1 MTKYSR
7 FTFFIKL
14 LILFFV
20 FYFGLVFIEDIMRDY
35 LGEYYRYIKPVYGVM
50 TFFRTGFVLGIILIL
65 GYLGYTIF
73 RYLSGAFYLEHKIP
87 VHEAFFHGYFDVAYA
102 YERFRK
108 YGNSVT
114 VDTKTKS
121 IIVTYPNTV
130 YYILIRDI
138 FGRLQADAKSDTW
151 YIVSKKRKQY
161 GNVRY
166 LKRKPI
172 PNPVYENRV
181 FINKIPKMD
190 GITFEN
196 VVCLTGLRQNTFH
209 HEQINTIYEMEGI
222 LSHQER
228 EIK

>member
-7 FTFFIKL
+7 FTFFTKL

-20 FYFGLVFIEDIMRDY
+20 FYFVLVFVEDIMQDY
-35 LGEYYRYIKPVYGVM
+35 LGTYYRYIKPVYGIM
-50 TFFRTGFVLGIILIL
+50 TFVRTFLIIGMIITV
-65 GYLGYTIF
+65 GYFGYTIF
-73 RYLSGAFYLEHKIP
+73 RYLSSAFYLEHKIP

-108 YGNSVT
+108 YGDSVK

-121 IIVTYPNTV
+121 IIITYPNAV

-138 FGRLQADAKSDTW
+138 FGRLQADSKSDTW

-166 LKRKPI
+166 LKRKPV
-172 PNPVYENRV
+172 PNPIYENRV
-181 FINKIPKMD
+181 YLSKIPKRD
-190 GITFEN
+190 GVVFQN
-196 VVCLTGLRQNTFH
+196 YVCLTGLRQNTFN
-209 HEQINTIYEMEGI
+209 HELINTIYEMEGI
-222 LSHQER
+222 LQQE
-228 EIK
+228 